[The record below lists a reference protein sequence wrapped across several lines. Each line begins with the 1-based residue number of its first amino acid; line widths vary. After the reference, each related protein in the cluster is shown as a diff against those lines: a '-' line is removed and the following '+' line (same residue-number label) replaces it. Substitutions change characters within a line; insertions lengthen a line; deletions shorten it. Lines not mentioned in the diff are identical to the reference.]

1 MPTGASSR
9 SADAEDTRGRIG
21 TFAAGPERDIHLKED
36 DVTSTRTVAQKMG
49 IKPGWTAHLVNAP
62 DRAASALGLPEL
74 EMIEH
79 LTGELDTSTCS

>member
-1 MPTGASSR
+1 M
-9 SADAEDTRGRIG
+9 
-21 TFAAGPERDIHLKED
+21 
-36 DVTSTRTVAQKMG
+36 TSTRTVAQKMG